1 MLLVEQPSKI
11 VLGVDLASRY
21 SAAVLWDGSQVVT
34 QFDSVGLDASQWVW
48 HLGGSADG
56 AVVVVEDVP
65 PKIQWAGTVKRV
77 CRLQGRIL
85 QAMPKAEVWFVPP
98 AIWQR
103 SYEGAWRGKEAGAAA
118 AAEALGYSP
127 PSLVGDPRFEELG
140 RTPSERKR
148 LAKKVM
154 SDYVDAFLIAHWA
167 FEQDLATVANVKRG
181 DE

>member
-11 VLGVDLASRY
+11 VLGVDPASRY

-77 CRLQGRIL
+77 CRL
-85 QAMPKAEVWFVPP
+85 
-98 AIWQR
+98 
-103 SYEGAWRGKEAGAAA
+103 
-118 AAEALGYSP
+118 
-127 PSLVGDPRFEELG
+127 
-140 RTPSERKR
+140 
-148 LAKKVM
+148 
-154 SDYVDAFLIAHWA
+154 
-167 FEQDLATVANVKRG
+167 
-181 DE
+181 